1 MANILVS
8 GLINLETTLAVSE
21 FPISYQPVRYPFH
34 GIRNTVAGVGYNI
47 GKALHTLGNTVQ
59 LTSIVGDDMAGAWVR
74 KTMAEIPLADTLI
87 RSDVA
92 ATAQA
97 VIAYT
102 PTGQRA
108 IFTDLK
114 DIQETAYPAAA
125 IENALAACDLAILCN
140 INFSRPFLRLARQL
154 GKPIATDVHAL
165 ADLDDA
171 YNGDFLAGADI
182 IFLSHERLSVT
193 PQAFLTALMAKFATP
208 KLAVV
213 GMGAEGALMVRRE
226 GGNLHFDAVPS
237 HLPRP
242 IISTVGAG
250 DALFSCFLDG
260 YLQGYDPLTA
270 LRRATYFAG
279 YKIGAVGAAEGFLS
293 QAELAALLPKA

>member
-125 IENALAACDLAILCN
+125 IEKCVGRLRFGHFVQYQLLAPVFAL
-140 INFSRPFLRLARQL
+140 
-154 GKPIATDVHAL
+154 
-165 ADLDDA
+165 
-171 YNGDFLAGADI
+171 GA
-182 IFLSHERLSVT
+182 
-193 PQAFLTALMAKFATP
+193 
-208 KLAVV
+208 
-213 GMGAEGALMVRRE
+213 
-226 GGNLHFDAVPS
+226 
-237 HLPRP
+237 
-242 IISTVGAG
+242 
-250 DALFSCFLDG
+250 
-260 YLQGYDPLTA
+260 
-270 LRRATYFAG
+270 
-279 YKIGAVGAAEGFLS
+279 AVG
-293 QAELAALLPKA
+293 QAHRHRCPCPCRPR